1 MLDIVPLGL
10 RLLAAKSTQNSQKE
24 LMTDIEMHGTSTLR
38 ASFAWSGSRVRV
50 SRSQR
55 SFVCLI
61 NVTNCLFLGG
71 TFYSLE
77 FLLVLRFAF
86 LYTWLQYLAL

>member
-1 MLDIVPLGL
+1 
-10 RLLAAKSTQNSQKE
+10 
-24 LMTDIEMHGTSTLR
+24 
-38 ASFAWSGSRVRV
+38 
-50 SRSQR
+50 
-55 SFVCLI
+55 
-61 NVTNCLFLGG
+61 VTNCLFLGG